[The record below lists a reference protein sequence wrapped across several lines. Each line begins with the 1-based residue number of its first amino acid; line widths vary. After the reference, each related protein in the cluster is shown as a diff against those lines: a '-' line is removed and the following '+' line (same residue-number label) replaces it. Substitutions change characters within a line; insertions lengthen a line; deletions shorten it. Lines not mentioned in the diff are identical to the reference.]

1 MGLMNGSVGF
11 WATALRHTA
20 GALSCTVRG
29 NGGVR
34 GKHFH
39 KTVAKPVTAAG
50 DVGWKVSCRM
60 CITEHALEVAKR
72 VKLCAYSRTVCREA
86 IDVLRQAIGGE

>member
-1 MGLMNGSVGF
+1 MGLMNSSVGF

-29 NGGVR
+29 NGGLG

-39 KTVAKPVTAAG
+39 EAVAKPATAAG
-50 DVGWKVSCRM
+50 DVGWRVSCRM
-60 CITEHALEVAKR
+60 YITEHALEVAKR
-72 VKLCAYSRTVCREA
+72 VKLCAY
-86 IDVLRQAIGGE
+86 